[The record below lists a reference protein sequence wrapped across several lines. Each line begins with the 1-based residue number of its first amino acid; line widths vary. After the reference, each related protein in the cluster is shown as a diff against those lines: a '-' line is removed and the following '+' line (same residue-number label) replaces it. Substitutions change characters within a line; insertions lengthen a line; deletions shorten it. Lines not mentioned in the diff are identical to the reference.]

1 MKLLNITTRYFLIL
15 IFTMLLIWCA
25 VFYFSLRW
33 TIYKDVDEYLTYRQH
48 EIQKTFRQN
57 PELITEKILY
67 HTDFKVEKLSKKEY
81 EKFLHKYES
90 GKFKDTGMH
99 DELEDEEEPFRKME
113 SVFTCNGKYYK
124 LTIIASLLNSEELL
138 ATILIDILIFSILLF
153 GLVFIL
159 NRVLLRKL
167 WNPFYETISKVKQY
181 KLDNDSRLELAPT
194 NIIEFKELNNSVE
207 ELIQN
212 NRKVYMSQK
221 HFIENA
227 SHEMQTPLGII
238 QNKVYML
245 MEEPTLTNSQAT
257 IIDDI
262 TEHVERLSRL
272 NKTLLLL
279 SKIENKQFAENEPI
293 QITQLIESCCEDFSD
308 LIEFKKLNL
317 ILEKFASPV
326 ISMNV
331 DLARILFSN
340 IIKNAINHNI
350 NIGFITISIEINQ
363 VTISNSG
370 KELSV
375 SPETLFERFNKR
387 TDNSHSTGLGLAIVK
402 TICQLYGFHISYSYK
417 ESTHSLIIF
426 F

>member
-33 TIYKDVDEYLTYRQH
+33 TIYKDVDEYLIHRQH

-57 PELITEKILY
+57 PELITENILY
-67 HTDFKVEKLSKKEY
+67 HTDFKVKELPKKEY
-81 EKFLHKYES
+81 FKFLRKHKS
-90 GKFKDTGMH
+90 GEFKDARIY
-99 DELEDEEEPFRKME
+99 DELEDEDEPFRKME
-113 SVFTCNGKYYK
+113 SVFASNGRYYE

-138 ATILIDILIFSILLF
+138 ATILVDILVFSIILF
-153 GLVFIL
+153 GLIFML

-167 WNPFYETISKVKQY
+167 WNPFYETILKVKQY
-181 KLDNDSRLELAPT
+181 KLDNDTQLELLPT
-194 NIIEFKELNNSVE
+194 NIIEFKDLNDSVD

-212 NRKVYMSQK
+212 NRKVYISQK
-221 HFIENA
+221 QFIENA

-293 QITQLIESCCEDFSD
+293 QITQFIESCCEDFTD
-308 LIEFKKLNL
+308 LIEFKQLNL
-317 ILEKFASPV
+317 KVEKNASPV
-326 ISMNV
+326 MNMNV

-350 NIGFITISIEINQ
+350 HDGFITISIETNQ
-363 VTISNSG
+363 VIIVNSG
-370 KELSV
+370 KELTV
-375 SPETLFERFNKR
+375 KPETLFERFNKKS
-387 TDNSHSTGLGLAIVK
+387 DSSHSNGLGLAIAK
-402 TICQLYGFHISYSYK
+402 TICDLYGFSIVYSYK
-417 ESTHSLIIF
+417 ENTHTITILF
-426 F
+426 